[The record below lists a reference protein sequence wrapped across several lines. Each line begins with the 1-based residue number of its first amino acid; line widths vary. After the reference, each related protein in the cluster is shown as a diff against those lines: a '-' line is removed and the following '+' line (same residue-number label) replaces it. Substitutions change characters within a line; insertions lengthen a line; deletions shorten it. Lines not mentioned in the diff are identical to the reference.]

1 MEIKGVNNVISEIRK
16 YGKEAVKDIEGVTEL
31 VARNIEK
38 NAKNSAPANLGKLG
52 QSIITEKVNKTN
64 YKVVVNAP
72 YGAYME
78 FGTGTKVVVPAELS
92 SVSKQFKGKKTGNFK
107 TALEDIKSWCKSKG
121 IPEEAAYPILAKI
134 LKVGI
139 TPKPFLYP
147 AYLIGKIEYLD
158 KLTKTLN
165 KYGKIK

>member
-1 MEIKGVNNVISEIRK
+1 MEIKGLNTVLANIRK
-16 YGKEAVKDIEGVTEL
+16 YGKEAEKDIEGVTEL

-78 FGTGTKVVVPAELS
+78 FGTGTKVSVPSELTA
-92 SVSKQFKGKKTGNFK
+92 VAAQFKGKKVGNFK
-107 TALEDIKSWCKSKG
+107 TALEDVKQWCRSKG

-134 LKVGI
+134 MKVGI
-139 TPKPFLYP
+139 TPRPFLYP
-147 AYLIGKIEYLD
+147 AYLIGKTEYIEKLKKVLD
-158 KLTKTLN
+158 
-165 KYGKIK
+165 KYGKSK